1 MMIEHVILV
10 VYFMLVGWFI
20 GGGGG
25 FTACI
30 WPVHSRSL
38 TRDACIW
45 PVHSRSLMSESS
57 MAMKVQCIRS

>member
-10 VYFMLVGWFI
+10 VYFMLIGWFI

-38 TRDACIW
+38 T
-45 PVHSRSLMSESS
+45 SESS